1 MELRTMFTG
10 KVAASLFLIATAGTL
25 NAGRGLVDGDAGPM
39 VATQSIAPGVANAA
53 APQAPDSASM
63 GQIRAA
69 VANALR
75 ARVRTDLDDDS
86 VSVDVTGL
94 LLRRDSA
101 NLVAVDG
108 QAVVSLGAGGVLPV
122 RIEADWNAG
131 GRRIDRLDYAVT
143 GAAKARP
150 PLRAANAAPGPAR
163 IGAML
168 HTAIEDKIGAGIG
181 LEFAAQ
187 HPSFQLVAVDSVA
200 SGRYRMVVTG
210 TGITRFPGEGAAF
223 TRFSASV
230 GKFDGRVLHVDY
242 ELLQELEP
250 RAVAA
255 L

>member
-1 MELRTMFTG
+1 MFTA
-10 KVAASLFLIATAGTL
+10 KVVASLLVIATAGVV
-25 NAGRGLVDGDAGPM
+25 NAGRGLVGGDVGGM
-39 VATQSIAPGVANAA
+39 VATSSITPAA
-53 APQAPDSASM
+53 AGFAPAVPNSASM

-69 VANALR
+69 VARALR
-75 ARVRTDLDDDS
+75 ARVRADLDDDRL
-86 VSVDVTGL
+86 SVDVTGL

-101 NLVAVDG
+101 NLVSVDG

-122 RIEADWNAG
+122 RVEADWNAA

-143 GAAKARP
+143 GAATAQP
-150 PLRAANAAPGPAR
+150 PLRAANAAPGAAR

-168 HTAIEDKIGAGIG
+168 HAAIEDRVGAGIG
-181 LEFAAQ
+181 REFAAQ

-200 SGRYRMVVTG
+200 SGRYRMVVAG

-223 TRFSASV
+223 TRFSASI
-230 GKFDGRVLHVDY
+230 GKFDSRVLHVDY
-242 ELLQELEP
+242 ELLQELDP